1 MSRTKESEYRGA
13 RLAEPKFTDIW
24 RSYYQHHLSSAQTS
38 LIKMLATPLA
48 SLMTWLV
55 IAIALALPAV
65 MSLAL
70 INVDQL
76 GSRWEGRANISVY
89 LHKGVKPASLKLVQD
104 RARLEGLIVGMEY
117 ISPEQGL
124 ADFSG
129 YSGFGDVLSGL
140 DGNPIPG
147 MLQLELKPGLSRLE
161 VDKFQSQLAELP
173 QVQQVAVDLVWLQRL
188 HQIMSL
194 GQRMVLILAGLLALG
209 VLLITG
215 NTIRLAIAARK
226 EEIIVTKLLG
236 GTNGFIRRPFLYS
249 GLWFGLGGGLLAVLL
264 CQLALWLL
272 SGSIAALLVSYESEY
287 QLTGL
292 GFYNSL
298 LLLGAAAFLGWLG
311 AFLAVARHLSEA
323 EPS

>member
-1 MSRTKESEYRGA
+1 MSRAKDSEYRGA

-24 RSYYQHHLSSAQTS
+24 RSYYQHHLSSARTS
-38 LIKMLATPLA
+38 LIKVLATPLA

-55 IAIALALPAV
+55 IAIALALPTV

-70 INVDQL
+70 VNVNQL
-76 GSRWEGRANISVY
+76 GSRWEGQANISVY
-89 LHKGVKPASLKLVQD
+89 LHRGVKPAALELVRD
-104 RARLEGLIVGMEY
+104 HARSGGVIESMEY
-117 ISPEQGL
+117 VSPEQGL
-124 ADFSG
+124 ADFSS

-147 MLQLELKPGLSRLE
+147 MLLLELKPGVDRLE
-161 VDKFQSQLAELP
+161 VETFQGRLAKLP

-226 EEIIVTKLLG
+226 EEIVVTKLLG
-236 GTNGFIRRPFLYS
+236 GTNGFIRRPFLYT
-249 GLWFGLGGGLLAVLL
+249 GLWFGLGGGFLAVIL

-292 GFYNSL
+292 GLYNGFL
-298 LLLGAAAFLGWLG
+298 LLVAAAFLGWLG
-311 AFLAVARHLSEA
+311 AFLAVARHLHEA